1 MAHALSSG
9 DNLVHSHVADD
20 GEAAAEAEEDSGLM
34 PRLCIWHRKLPGF
47 CKGVEG
53 WCTILRAEREHLPNS
68 EIPE

>member
-34 PRLCIWHRKLPGF
+34 PRLCIWHRMLPGF

-53 WCTILRAEREHLPNS
+53 LVYNLKGREGTFTQQ
-68 EIPE
+68 